1 MMLTVQNLSLKTR
14 QPILHDFSYQF
25 APGQFY
31 QIAAENG
38 SGKTSFLRAVTD
50 LIPASSGKVLLDGK
64 PYAKNKRKLFFF
76 ESNEWLNVNLTSLDY
91 LKFVKSQW
99 HSNVDLDQELDLL
112 GVREYVKV
120 PIKKYSLGMKQ
131 KLIVAMYLV
140 SDAEYYLMDEIT
152 NGLDEESR
160 TVLYERLNDEVTQ
173 RNKCIILTSHY
184 SSEIKVNN
192 LHRLVL
198 HKQMMHEVEQ

>member
-1 MMLTVQNLSLKTR
+1 MLTVQNLSLKTR
-14 QPILHDFSYQF
+14 QPILHDFSYHF

-50 LIPASSGKVLLDGK
+50 LIPVSSGKVLLDGK

-198 HKQMMHEVEQ
+198 HKQTMHEVKQ

>member
-50 LIPASSGKVLLDGK
+50 LIPVSSGKVLLDGK

-76 ESNEWLNVNLTSLDY
+76 ESNEWLNANLTSLDY

-198 HKQMMHEVEQ
+198 QKQMMHEVD

>member
-50 LIPASSGKVLLDGK
+50 LIPVSSGKVLLDGK

-76 ESNEWLNVNLTSLDY
+76 ESNEWFNVNLTSLDY

-160 TVLYERLNDEVTQ
+160 AILYERLNDEVTQ

-198 HKQMMHEVEQ
+198 QKQMMHEVD

>member
-1 MMLTVQNLSLKTR
+1 MLTVQNLSLKTR

-64 PYAKNKRKLFFF
+64 PYAQNKRKLFFF
-76 ESNEWLNVNLTSLDY
+76 ESNEWLNANLTSLDY

-198 HKQMMHEVEQ
+198 HKQMMHEVD

>member
-1 MMLTVQNLSLKTR
+1 MLTVQNLSLKTR

-76 ESNEWLNVNLTSLDY
+76 ESNEWLNANLTSLDY

-99 HSNVDLDQELDLL
+99 HSNVDLDQELDFL

-140 SDAEYYLMDEIT
+140 SGAEYYLMDEIT

-184 SSEIKVNN
+184 SSEIRVNN

-198 HKQMMHEVEQ
+198 QKQMMHEVEQ

>member
-1 MMLTVQNLSLKTR
+1 MLTVQNLSLKTR

-50 LIPASSGKVLLDGK
+50 LIPTSSGKVLLDGK

>member
-1 MMLTVQNLSLKTR
+1 MLTVQNLSLKTR
-14 QPILHDFSYQF
+14 QPILHDFSYHF

-50 LIPASSGKVLLDGK
+50 LIPVSSGKVLLDGK

-140 SDAEYYLMDEIT
+140 SGAEYYLMDEIT

-173 RNKCIILTSHY
+173 CNKCIILTSHY

-198 HKQMMHEVEQ
+198 HKQMMHEVKQ

>member
-1 MMLTVQNLSLKTR
+1 MLTVQNLSLKTR

-198 HKQMMHEVEQ
+198 HKQTMHEVKQ

>member
-1 MMLTVQNLSLKTR
+1 MLTVQNLSLKTR

-50 LIPASSGKVLLDGK
+50 LIPVSSGKVLLDGK
-64 PYAKNKRKLFFF
+64 PYAQNKRKLFFF

-140 SDAEYYLMDEIT
+140 SGAEYYLMDEIT

-198 HKQMMHEVEQ
+198 HKQTMHEVKQ

>member
-1 MMLTVQNLSLKTR
+1 MLTVQNLSLKTR

-50 LIPASSGKVLLDGK
+50 LIPTSSGKVLLDGK

-76 ESNEWLNVNLTSLDY
+76 ESNEWLNANLTSLDY

-112 GVREYVKV
+112 GVREYVRV

-160 TVLYERLNDEVTQ
+160 AILYERLNDEVTQ

-198 HKQMMHEVEQ
+198 QKQMMHEVEQ

>member
-1 MMLTVQNLSLKTR
+1 MLTVQNLSLKTR

-76 ESNEWLNVNLTSLDY
+76 ESNEWLNANLTSLDY

-140 SDAEYYLMDEIT
+140 SGAEYYLMDEIT

>member
-1 MMLTVQNLSLKTR
+1 MLTVQNLSLKTR

-50 LIPASSGKVLLDGK
+50 LIPVSSGKVLLDGK

-160 TVLYERLNDEVTQ
+160 AILYERLNDEVTQ

-198 HKQMMHEVEQ
+198 QKQMMHEVD

>member
-1 MMLTVQNLSLKTR
+1 MLIVQNLSLKTR

-50 LIPASSGKVLLDGK
+50 LIPTSSGKVLLDRK

-160 TVLYERLNDEVTQ
+160 AILYERLNDEVTQ

-198 HKQMMHEVEQ
+198 QKQMMHEVEQ

>member
-1 MMLTVQNLSLKTR
+1 MLTVQNLSLKTR
-14 QPILHDFSYQF
+14 QPILDDFSYQF

-64 PYAKNKRKLFFF
+64 PYVKNKRKLFFF
-76 ESNEWLNVNLTSLDY
+76 ESNEWFNVNLTSLDY
-91 LKFVKSQW
+91 LKFVKRQW
-99 HSNVDLDQELDLL
+99 HSSVDLDQELDFL

-140 SDAEYYLMDEIT
+140 SDAKYYLMDEIT

-160 TVLYERLNDEVTQ
+160 AILYKRLNDEVAQ

-192 LHRLVL
+192 LRRLVL
-198 HKQMMHEVEQ
+198 QKQMMHEVKQ

>member
-1 MMLTVQNLSLKTR
+1 MLTVQNLSLKTR

-76 ESNEWLNVNLTSLDY
+76 ESNEWLNANLTSLDY

-140 SDAEYYLMDEIT
+140 SGAEYYLMDEIT

-160 TVLYERLNDEVTQ
+160 AILYKRLNDEVAQ
-173 RNKCIILTSHY
+173 HNKCIILTSHY

-198 HKQMMHEVEQ
+198 QKQMMHEVEQ

>member
-1 MMLTVQNLSLKTR
+1 MLTVQNLSLKTR

-112 GVREYVKV
+112 GVREYVRV

-198 HKQMMHEVEQ
+198 QKQMMHEVEQ

>member
-1 MMLTVQNLSLKTR
+1 MLTVQNLSLKTR
-14 QPILHDFSYQF
+14 RPILHDFSYQF

-76 ESNEWLNVNLTSLDY
+76 ESNEWLNANLTSLDY

-140 SDAEYYLMDEIT
+140 SGAEYYLMDEIT

-160 TVLYERLNDEVTQ
+160 AILYERLNDEVTQ

-198 HKQMMHEVEQ
+198 QKQMMHEVD

>member
-1 MMLTVQNLSLKTR
+1 MLTVQNLSLKTR

-160 TVLYERLNDEVTQ
+160 AILYERLNDEVTQ

-198 HKQMMHEVEQ
+198 QKQMMHEVKQ

>member
-1 MMLTVQNLSLKTR
+1 
-14 QPILHDFSYQF
+14 
-25 APGQFY
+25 
-31 QIAAENG
+31 
-38 SGKTSFLRAVTD
+38 
-50 LIPASSGKVLLDGK
+50 
-64 PYAKNKRKLFFF
+64 
-76 ESNEWLNVNLTSLDY
+76 LDY

-184 SSEIKVNN
+184 SSEIK
-192 LHRLVL
+192 LISFGLLYMKSTQLSGTGSLKGDAQGQIAMKEEALQADR
-198 HKQMMHEVEQ
+198 

>member
-1 MMLTVQNLSLKTR
+1 MLTVQNLSLKTR
-14 QPILHDFSYQF
+14 QPILHDFSYHF

-50 LIPASSGKVLLDGK
+50 LIPVSSGKVLLDGK

-160 TVLYERLNDEVTQ
+160 AILYERLNDEVAQ

-198 HKQMMHEVEQ
+198 QKQMMHEVD

>member
-1 MMLTVQNLSLKTR
+1 MLTVQNLSLKTR

-91 LKFVKSQW
+91 LKFVKRQW
-99 HSNVDLDQELDLL
+99 DSNVDLDQELDFL
-112 GVREYVKV
+112 GVRKYVKV

-140 SDAEYYLMDEIT
+140 SGAEYYLMDEIT

-160 TVLYERLNDEVTQ
+160 AILYKRLNDEVAQ
-173 RNKCIILTSHY
+173 HNKCIILTSHY

-198 HKQMMHEVEQ
+198 QKQMMHEVEQ

>member
-1 MMLTVQNLSLKTR
+1 M
-14 QPILHDFSYQF
+14 
-25 APGQFY
+25 
-31 QIAAENG
+31 
-38 SGKTSFLRAVTD
+38 
-50 LIPASSGKVLLDGK
+50 
-64 PYAKNKRKLFFF
+64 KR
-76 ESNEWLNVNLTSLDY
+76 
-91 LKFVKSQW
+91 QW
-99 HSNVDLDQELDLL
+99 HSNVDLDQELDFL

-160 TVLYERLNDEVTQ
+160 AILYERLNDEVVQ

-198 HKQMMHEVEQ
+198 QKQMMHEVD

>member
-64 PYAKNKRKLFFF
+64 PYAQNKRKLFFF
-76 ESNEWLNVNLTSLDY
+76 ESNEWLNANLTSLDY

-198 HKQMMHEVEQ
+198 HKQMMHEVD

>member
-1 MMLTVQNLSLKTR
+1 MLTVQNLSLKTR
-14 QPILHDFSYQF
+14 QPILHDFSHHF
-25 APGQFY
+25 LPGQFY

-50 LIPASSGKVLLDGK
+50 LIPVSSGKVLLDGK

-99 HSNVDLDQELDLL
+99 HSNVHLDQELDLL

-152 NGLDEESR
+152 NGLDKESR
-160 TVLYERLNDEVTQ
+160 AILYERLNDEVTQ

-198 HKQMMHEVEQ
+198 QKQMMHEVD

>member
-1 MMLTVQNLSLKTR
+1 MLTVQNLSLKTR

-50 LIPASSGKVLLDGK
+50 LIPTSSGKVLLDGK

-112 GVREYVKV
+112 GVREYVRV

-160 TVLYERLNDEVTQ
+160 AILYKRLNDEVAQ
-173 RNKCIILTSHY
+173 HNKCIILTSHY

-198 HKQMMHEVEQ
+198 QKQMMHEVEQ

>member
-1 MMLTVQNLSLKTR
+1 MLTVQNLSLKTR
-14 QPILHDFSYQF
+14 QPILHDFSYHF

-50 LIPASSGKVLLDGK
+50 LIPVSSGKVLLDGK

-160 TVLYERLNDEVTQ
+160 AILYERLNDEVTQ

-198 HKQMMHEVEQ
+198 QKQMMHEVD

>member
-1 MMLTVQNLSLKTR
+1 MLTVQNLSLKTR
-14 QPILHDFSYQF
+14 QPILHDFSYHF

-50 LIPASSGKVLLDGK
+50 LIPVSSGKVLLDGK

-99 HSNVDLDQELDLL
+99 HSNVDLDQELDFL
-112 GVREYVKV
+112 GVRKYVKV

-140 SDAEYYLMDEIT
+140 SGAEYYLMDEIT

-160 TVLYERLNDEVTQ
+160 AILYKRLNDEVAQ
-173 RNKCIILTSHY
+173 HNKCIILTSHY

-198 HKQMMHEVEQ
+198 QKQMMHEVEQ

>member
-1 MMLTVQNLSLKTR
+1 MLTVQNLSLKTR

-50 LIPASSGKVLLDGK
+50 LIPTSSGKVLLDGK

-76 ESNEWLNVNLTSLDY
+76 ESNEWLNANLTSLDY

-112 GVREYVKV
+112 GVREYVRV

>member
-1 MMLTVQNLSLKTR
+1 MLTVQNLSLKTR

-76 ESNEWLNVNLTSLDY
+76 ESNEWLNANLTSLDY

>member
-1 MMLTVQNLSLKTR
+1 MLTVQNLSLKTR

-50 LIPASSGKVLLDGK
+50 LIPVSSGKVLLDGK

-198 HKQMMHEVEQ
+198 QKQMMHEVKQ

>member
-1 MMLTVQNLSLKTR
+1 MLTVQNLSLKTR

-50 LIPASSGKVLLDGK
+50 LIPVSSGKVLLDGK

-76 ESNEWLNVNLTSLDY
+76 ESNEWLNANLTSLDY

-198 HKQMMHEVEQ
+198 QKQMMHEVD

>member
-1 MMLTVQNLSLKTR
+1 MLTVQNLSLKTR

-38 SGKTSFLRAVTD
+38 SGKTSFLRAITD

-64 PYAKNKRKLFFF
+64 PYVKNKRKLFFF
-76 ESNEWLNVNLTSLDY
+76 ESNEWFNANLTSLDY
-91 LKFVKSQW
+91 LKFVKRQW
-99 HSNVDLDQELDLL
+99 HSSVDLDQELDFLS
-112 GVREYVKV
+112 VREYVKV

-140 SDAEYYLMDEIT
+140 SGAEYYLMDEIT

-160 TVLYERLNDEVTQ
+160 AILYKRLNDEVAQ
-173 RNKCIILTSHY
+173 HNKCIILTSHY

-198 HKQMMHEVEQ
+198 QKQMMHEVEQ

>member
-1 MMLTVQNLSLKTR
+1 MLTVQNLSLKTR

-50 LIPASSGKVLLDGK
+50 LIPVSSGKVLLDGK

-198 HKQMMHEVEQ
+198 QKQMMHEVD

>member
-1 MMLTVQNLSLKTR
+1 MLTVQNLSLKTR

-50 LIPASSGKVLLDGK
+50 LIPTSSGKILLDGK

-99 HSNVDLDQELDLL
+99 HSNVDLDRELDLL

>member
-1 MMLTVQNLSLKTR
+1 MLTVQSLSLKTR

-50 LIPASSGKVLLDGK
+50 LIPVSSGKVLLDGK

-112 GVREYVKV
+112 GVREYVRV